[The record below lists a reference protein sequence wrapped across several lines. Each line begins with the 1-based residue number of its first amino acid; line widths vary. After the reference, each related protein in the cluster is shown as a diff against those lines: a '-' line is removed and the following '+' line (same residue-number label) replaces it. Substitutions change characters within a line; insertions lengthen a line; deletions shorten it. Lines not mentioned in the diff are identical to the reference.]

1 MSRPPQVNLRLNPE
15 LIAQVRALTGPGA
28 LAVAVDEALQ
38 LWLAAKHAGPADA
51 AAQPAPVPAVAAP
64 VLEPP
69 RPSLPAMQPPPNAYR
84 PPGR

>member
-38 LWLAAKHAGPADA
+38 LWLDRKRAPKPEPVA
-51 AAQPAPVPAVAAP
+51 AAPVPAPVPAALVVAVVCVA
-64 VLEPP
+64 
-69 RPSLPAMQPPPNAYR
+69 
-84 PPGR
+84 

>member
-1 MSRPPQVNLRLNPE
+1 VSRPPQVNLRLNPE

-38 LWLAAKHAGPADA
+38 LWLDRKRAGPADA
-51 AAQPAPVPAVAAP
+51 AAQPAPAAAVAAP

-69 RPSLPAMQPPPNAYR
+69 RLLAMLPLNAYR

>member
-38 LWLAAKHAGPADA
+38 LWLNAKRAPKPESA
-51 AAQPAPVPAVAAP
+51 AAAPAPAVAAP
-64 VLEPP
+64 TLEPP
-69 RPSLPAMQPPPNAYR
+69 RLLAMLPLNAYR